1 MDGQVC
7 KINCPRMDRLPKFR
21 YNYTVSLVSS
31 DESWRVKKMPNDL
44 KISLKDGPSIPL
56 HQSIEQISLIS
67 DAFARRLTPAPFRE
81 NQSLFRLGDFVAAL
95 PGILMFLPV
104 LWDYF
109 SRGKY
114 GTGFTMIVI
123 QAYVLVLSF
132 SLVAYGKRKLSQVFA
147 ILDEIYTPDPS
158 QAFHR
163 EISRSL
169 TTGNQALAGAIM
181 AVFGFLFAQLL
192 AYANILPIWARIGLS
207 LAEMYTGFFVGVGL
221 YVAINLPRL
230 IDTLSGS
237 HFEIK
242 ALLPFQTP
250 ELYEVAE
257 VSASFSFTASVLAA
271 LLTIQL
277 IILELVSKAFF
288 VMVWNG
294 LISVIL
300 LVSWFVMLLPFLTT
314 QTLVRKIIKCAKKER
329 LSLVNDSIAR
339 LMGEMERS
347 DHRSIEELEK
357 MQRLAENIF
366 QSPNAVLNLNI
377 VGKFASSFF
386 LTVTPMLINLIFH

>member
-1 MDGQVC
+1 
-7 KINCPRMDRLPKFR
+7 
-21 YNYTVSLVSS
+21 
-31 DESWRVKKMPNDL
+31 MPNDL
-44 KISLKDGPSIPL
+44 KASPKDGPSIPL
-56 HQSIEQISLIS
+56 HQSIEQVSLIS
-67 DAFARRLTPAPFRE
+67 DVFARRLTPVPFRE
-81 NQSLFRLGDFVAAL
+81 NQSLFRLGDFLAAL

-114 GTGFTMIVI
+114 GTGFSMIVI

-132 SLVAYGKRKLSQVFA
+132 SLVAYGKRRLSQIFA

-158 QAFHR
+158 QVFHD
-163 EISRSL
+163 EVSRALSM
-169 TTGNQALAGAIM
+169 GNQALAGAIM
-181 AVFGFLFAQLL
+181 AVFGLLFAQLL
-192 AYANILPIWARIGLS
+192 AYASNLPIWARIGLS

-257 VSASFSFTASVLAA
+257 VSASFSFTASILAA

-314 QTLVRKIIKCAKKER
+314 QTLVRKIIKCAKRDR
-329 LSLVNDSIAR
+329 LNLVNKSIAR
-339 LMGEMERS
+339 LMSEMERS

>member
-1 MDGQVC
+1 MDT
-7 KINCPRMDRLPKFR
+7 LPIFR

-44 KISLKDGPSIPL
+44 KNSPKDESPISL
-56 HQSIEQISLIS
+56 HQSIEQVSLIS
-67 DAFARRLTPAPFRE
+67 DAFARRLTPGPFRE

-114 GTGFTMIVI
+114 GTGIIMIVI

-132 SLVAYGKRKLSQVFA
+132 SLVAYGKRKLSQIFA
-147 ILDEIYTPDPS
+147 TLDEIYIPDPS
-158 QAFHR
+158 NTFHD
-163 EISRSL
+163 EVSRSL
-169 TTGNQALAGAIM
+169 SSGNQALAGAIM

-192 AYANILPIWARIGLS
+192 AYANILPIWVRIGLS
-207 LAEMYTGFFVGVGL
+207 IAEMYTGFFVGVGL

-257 VSASFSFTASVLAA
+257 VSASFSFTASILAA

-314 QTLVRKIIKCAKKER
+314 QTLVRKIIKCAKKDR